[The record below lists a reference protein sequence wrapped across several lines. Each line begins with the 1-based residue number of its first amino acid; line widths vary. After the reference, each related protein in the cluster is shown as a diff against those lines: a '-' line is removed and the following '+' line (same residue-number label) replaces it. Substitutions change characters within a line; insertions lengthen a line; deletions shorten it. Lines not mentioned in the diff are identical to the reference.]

1 MRLVYTKLSRTVA
14 AALLAVAFAGSNLA
28 LAEEVTQD
36 DEWYTGPAYAEPE
49 PDPNIER
56 AICESLER
64 TEIAADLNTEELFEL
79 TDNLEECVL
88 E

>member
-1 MRLVYTKLSRTVA
+1 MRVLYSKLSRTVA
-14 AALLAVAFAGSNLA
+14 AALLAAAFAGPNLA
-28 LAEEVTQD
+28 LAEEATQD
-36 DEWYTGPAYAEPE
+36 DEWYTGPAYVEAE

-64 TEIAADLNTEELFEL
+64 TEIAANLNEEELFEL
-79 TDNLEECVL
+79 TDELEECEL